1 MTEKI
6 LSELKRDVKQL
17 RLIPS
22 KGGCFEVSVNQD
34 LIYSKLDTGEFPDDD
49 EIVGVVKSRVGTPA

>member
-6 LSELKRDVKQL
+6 LVELKRDVNNLK
-17 RLIPS
+17 LIPS
-22 KGGCFEVSVNQD
+22 KGGCFEVWVDKD

-49 EIVGVVKSRVGTPA
+49 ELVEVVKSRGAAS